1 MNNFGR
7 NLALWVIVA
16 LLLVALFNL
25 FQPTNSRSS
34 AQQVAYSDFLN
45 EVGAGHVRDVIIQ
58 GRTVQGQLSDGRTF
72 TTYTPEDPALV
83 STLTQKGVRVVAKP
97 EDSDVNPLFHY
108 LLSWFPMLLLI
119 GVWVFFMRQMQSGGG
134 RAMGFGK
141 SRARL
146 LTEKTGRVTFED
158 VAGIDEAKGEL
169 EEIVEFLRDPQKFQ
183 RLGGKIPKGV
193 LLVGP
198 PGTGKTLLARA
209 IAGEANVPFFT
220 ISGSD
225 FVEMFVGVGASRVR
239 DMFEQGK
246 KNAPCIIFIDEID
259 AVGRHRGAGLGG
271 GNDEREQTLNQML
284 VEMDG
289 FESNEGVILI
299 AATNRPDVLDP
310 ALLRP
315 GRFDRQVV
323 VPNPDVNG
331 REKILRVHMR
341 KVPLA
346 SDVDPKVI
354 ARGTPGFSGADLANL
369 VNEGALLAARAGRRT
384 VGMHEFE
391 MAKDKVMMGAERRS
405 LVMSEDEKRMTAY
418 HEAGHALSAMHLPE
432 CDPVHKATIIPRG
445 RALGLV
451 MSLPEGDRYSK
462 HKSKLLSELAM
473 AMGGRV
479 AEELIFGLDKVSNGA
494 SGDIKMATDQA
505 RRMVTEWGMS
515 EKLGMI
521 AYGSNDQEVFL
532 GHSVTQSKNLS
543 EATAQAIDGEI
554 RAIIDGAYARCR
566 QILSENI
573 DELHLLAKGLL
584 EWETLSGDE
593 IRHVIRGEPV
603 VRDRPDEPVPA
614 GRGSVPTSGRAPRPG
629 PGPGGLSPA
638 PAPGA

>member
-1 MNNFGR
+1 VNNFGR

-25 FQPTNSRSS
+25 FQPSGTATNRGM
-34 AQQVAYSDFLN
+34 QVAYSDFLN
-45 EVGAGHVRDVIIQ
+45 EVQQGHVRDATIQ
-58 GRTVQGQLSDGRTF
+58 GRIVSGSLQDGRTF
-72 TTYTPEDPALV
+72 STYTPEDPQLV
-83 STLTQKGVRVVAKP
+83 QRLTEKGVRVVARP
-97 EDSDVNPLFHY
+97 EESDVNPLFQI
-108 LLSWFPMLLLI
+108 LISWFPMLLLI
-119 GVWVFFMRQMQSGGG
+119 GVWVFFMRQMQGGGG

-141 SRARL
+141 SKAKL
-146 LTEKTGRVTFED
+146 LTEKQGRVTFED
-158 VAGIDEAKGEL
+158 VAGIEEAKGEL
-169 EEIVEFLRDPQKFQ
+169 EEIVEFLRDPQKYQ

-198 PGTGKTLLARA
+198 PGTGKTLLARSV
-209 IAGEANVPFFT
+209 AGEANVPFFT

-369 VNEGALLAARAGRRT
+369 VNEAALLAARTGRRT

-391 MAKDKVMMGAERRS
+391 QAKDKVLMGAERRS
-405 LVMSEDEKRMTAY
+405 LVMSEAEKRMTAY
-418 HEAGHALSAMHLPE
+418 HEAGHALMAMSEEE

-462 HKSKLLSELAM
+462 HKSKMKAELAM

-479 AEELIFGLDKVSNGA
+479 AEEIIFGPDKVSNGA
-494 SGDIKMATDQA
+494 SGDIKMATDLA

-515 EKLGMI
+515 DKIGMV

-543 EATAQAIDGEI
+543 EATAQAIDSEI
-554 RAIIDGAYARCR
+554 RAIIDSAYERAKKTLTER
-566 QILSENI
+566 IE
-573 DELHLLAKGLL
+573 DLHALAKGLL
-584 EWETLSGDE
+584 EYETLSGDE
-593 IRHVIRGEPV
+593 IKQVLRGDPI
-603 VRDRPDEPVPA
+603 VRDRPDEPVNQ
-614 GRGSVPTSGRAPRPG
+614 GRGSVPTSGRSNPRPDT
-629 PGPGGLSPA
+629 GGMQPA
-638 PAPGA
+638 PSGA